1 MGGRARRCLLAA
13 PAGLLLLLGL
23 LWPRGEC
30 PAQHTHDAYCPLPM
44 PPDTIF
50 MMFKTLTLR
59 YCILRIVFTK
69 IFFITQKHFIVNCH
83 SLQIMLSYNAVL
95 QIQKVKRSHT
105 NSIIFISVRVLQA
118 GREHVLQNIV
128 TD

>member
-1 MGGRARRCLLAA
+1 
-13 PAGLLLLLGL
+13 
-23 LWPRGEC
+23 
-30 PAQHTHDAYCPLPM
+30 M

-50 MMFKTLTLR
+50 MMLKTFTLR

-83 SLQIMLSYNAVL
+83 SLQINAVL
-95 QIQKVKRSHT
+95 QVQKVKRSHA
-105 NSIIFISVRVLQA
+105 NSIIFISVSALQA
-118 GREHVLQNIV
+118 GKEHVLQNIV